1 MWWILWLLQQPPVMG
16 YTLLTREALISSYFP
31 AVERVESVPFAPSP
45 DVAAGIA
52 ATLGAPLPA
61 VSYEILIGWSGGKPV
76 SYAIIDEQLGQ
87 HEPITYAVLFDPAG
101 KVQRV
106 EIMVYREAY
115 GDGVRAEPFRRQFVG
130 RDAASPMRAGR
141 EIQFVSGSTISS
153 RALTTG
159 IRRDTVLIQAF
170 LNQQPV

>member
-1 MWWILWLLQQPPVMG
+1 MWLILWLLQQPPAMG

-31 AVERVESVPFAPSP
+31 GTDRVESVQFAPSP
-45 DVAAGIA
+45 EAAAGIA

-61 VSYEILIGWSGGKPV
+61 GSYEILIGWSGGRPV

-130 RDAASPMRAGR
+130 RDASSPMRAGR

-153 RALTTG
+153 RALTAG

-170 LNQQPV
+170 LSQRPA